1 MTRSTTTPRNGR
13 GVTGRR
19 RARRRPARNKILLGL
34 VLVVV
39 FAVGVAL
46 GQALHDNPTPSPDRN
61 TVVRTLHPG
70 TLPPEQAT
78 VTVTVGT
85 P

>member
-1 MTRSTTTPRNGR
+1 VTPSTIPPRNGR

-46 GQALHDNPTPSPDRN
+46 GQALHDNPR
-61 TVVRTLHPG
+61 PG
-70 TLPPEQAT
+70 GVQTSFRTLPPLTAT
-78 VTVTVGT
+78 RSG
-85 P
+85 